1 MNDKDKRQLARL
13 RTLEFKEK
21 EQKNKD
27 DLQEIQQIVDSCVF
41 HYTNAGTLV
50 GMLKNASIENPSMT
64 F

>member
-27 DLQEIQQIVDSCVF
+27 DYRKSNRLWIHVF
-41 HYTNAGTLV
+41 FIIPMRVH
-50 GMLKNASIENPSMT
+50 
-64 F
+64 

>member
-41 HYTNAGTLV
+41 IIPMRVH
-50 GMLKNASIENPSMT
+50 
-64 F
+64 